1 MWIRCESKR
10 SCRIHDWFAKI
21 EITFHFDRRIMQPLQ
36 GIRVL
41 DLSRVLAG
49 PYCTMVLGD
58 LGADVIKVEPPEGD
72 ETRGWGPPFVE
83 GESAYYLCV
92 NHNKRGVVINLKTDE
107 GKQILCDLALRSD
120 VLVENFRPGT
130 LEKFG
135 LDFETLHELNP
146 KLIYCSI
153 TGFGQIGSM
162 KGKPGYDFMIQALG
176 GLMSITGEPEGEP
189 MKTGVAVVDLF
200 AGQNAII
207 AILAALQ
214 ARTLTGRGQHLD
226 ISLFDSQLGW
236 LANVA
241 SNYLISGKLPKRHG
255 NAHANIVPYQ
265 SFQASDGWFA
275 IAVGNDRQF
284 VRLCEMLNKSEIA
297 LDEKFATNSA
307 RVQNRD
313 ELISLLIS
321 IFITRN
327 TNEWLSA
334 LEKAEI
340 PCGPIQNFEQ
350 VFSMPIVK
358 EREMLV
364 KMDHP
369 TIGELPLVGSPLK
382 MSDTPVEYRLPPP
395 LMGEHTEDVLRELGF
410 SIIKRDYN

>member
-1 MWIRCESKR
+1 
-10 SCRIHDWFAKI
+10 
-21 EITFHFDRRIMQPLQ
+21 MQPLQ

-72 ETRGWGPPFVE
+72 ETRGWGPPFAE

-92 NHNKRGVVINLKTDE
+92 NRNKRGIVINLKTDE
-107 GKQILCDLALRSD
+107 GKKILRDLALQSD

-135 LDFETLHELNP
+135 LDFATLHELNS

-153 TGFGQIGSM
+153 TGFGQTGSM
-162 KGKPGYDFMIQALG
+162 RDKPGYDFMIQALG

-241 SNYLISGKLPKRHG
+241 SNYLISGNLPKRHG

-284 VRLCEMLNKSEIA
+284 ARLCGVIGYSELELDPRFVRNSDRVENREILIPMLVSIFKTASVSEWLKK
-297 LDEKFATNSA
+297 LDE
-307 RVQNRD
+307 
-313 ELISLLIS
+313 
-321 IFITRN
+321 
-327 TNEWLSA
+327 
-334 LEKAEI
+334 AEI
-340 PCGPIQNFEQ
+340 PCGAINNFEQ
-350 VFSMPIVK
+350 VFSMPNVK
-358 EREMLV
+358 EREMLIQ
-364 KMDHP
+364 MEHP

-395 LMGEHTEDVLRELGF
+395 LMGEHTEEVLRELGR
-410 SIIKRDYN
+410 SV

>member
-1 MWIRCESKR
+1 
-10 SCRIHDWFAKI
+10 
-21 EITFHFDRRIMQPLQ
+21 MQPLN

-58 LGADVIKVEPPEGD
+58 LGAEVIKVEPPEGD
-72 ETRGWGPPFVE
+72 ETRGWGPPFVG

-92 NHNKRGVVINLKTDE
+92 NRNKRDIVINLKTDE
-107 GKQILCDLALRSD
+107 GNAVLRELAMQSD

-135 LDFETLHELNP
+135 LDFETLHTLNP

-153 TGFGQIGSM
+153 TGFGQTGSM
-162 KGKPGYDFMIQALG
+162 KDKPGYDFMIQASG
-176 GLMSITGEPEGEP
+176 GLMSITGEPDGEP

-214 ARTLTGRGQHLD
+214 ARTLTGEGQHLD
-226 ISLFDSQLGW
+226 IALFDSQLGW

-255 NAHANIVPYQ
+255 NAHPNIVPYQ
-265 SFQASDGWFA
+265 SFQARDGWFA

-284 VRLCEMLNKSEIA
+284 VRLCELLGKPELA
-297 LDEKFATNSA
+297 GDEKFDTNSV
-307 RVQNRD
+307 RVQNR
-313 ELISLLIS
+313 EEIISLLAS
-321 IFITRN
+321 IFKTDSVS
-327 TNEWLSA
+327 EWLRK
-334 LEKAEI
+334 LDEAEI
-340 PCGPIQNFEQ
+340 PCGPINNFEQ
-350 VFSMPIVK
+350 VFSMSQVK

-364 KMDHP
+364 QMQHP
-369 TIGELPLVGSPLK
+369 TIGTLPLVGSPLK
-382 MSDTPVEYRLPPP
+382 MSATPVEYRLPPP
-395 LMGEHTEDVLRELGF
+395 LMGQHTEEILRELAHKND
-410 SIIKRDYN
+410 SHE

>member
-1 MWIRCESKR
+1 
-10 SCRIHDWFAKI
+10 
-21 EITFHFDRRIMQPLQ
+21 MQPLQ

-72 ETRGWGPPFVE
+72 ETRGWGPPFAG

-92 NHNKRGVVINLKTDE
+92 NRNKRGIVINLKTDE
-107 GKQILCDLALRSD
+107 GKKVLRDLALQSD
-120 VLVENFRPGT
+120 VLVENFRPAT

-153 TGFGQIGSM
+153 TGFGQTGSM
-162 KGKPGYDFMIQALG
+162 KDKPGYDFMIQALG

-214 ARTLTGRGQHLD
+214 ARTMTGRGQHLD

-275 IAVGNDRQF
+275 IAVGNDKQF
-284 VRLCEMLNKSEIA
+284 VRLCEMLGKPEIA
-297 LDEKFATNSA
+297 VDEKFATNSA
-307 RVQNRD
+307 RVQNRA
-313 ELISLLIS
+313 EIISLLVS
-321 IFITRN
+321 IFKN
-327 TNEWLSA
+327 ASVSEWLTK
-334 LEKAEI
+334 LDKAEI
-340 PCGPIQNFEQ
+340 PSGPIQNFEQ
-350 VFSMPIVK
+350 VFSMPTVK

-369 TIGELPLVGSPLK
+369 TIGELTLVGSPLK
-382 MSDTPVEYRLPPP
+382 MSDTPVQYRLHPP
-395 LMGEHTEDVLRELGF
+395 LMGEHTQEVLREL
-410 SIIKRDYN
+410 NAE

>member
-1 MWIRCESKR
+1 
-10 SCRIHDWFAKI
+10 
-21 EITFHFDRRIMQPLQ
+21 MQPLQ

-58 LGADVIKVEPPEGD
+58 LGAEVIKVEPPEGD
-72 ETRGWGPPFVE
+72 ETRAWGPPFAE

-92 NHNKRGVVINLKTDE
+92 NRNKRDIVINLKTDE
-107 GKQILCDLALRSD
+107 GKKVLRDLALQSD

-135 LDFETLHELNP
+135 LDFATLSQSNP

-153 TGFGQIGSM
+153 TGFGQTGPM
-162 KGKPGYDFMIQALG
+162 RDKPGYDFMIQALG

-200 AGQNAII
+200 AGQNAVI

-214 ARTLTGRGQHLD
+214 ARTLTGRGQQLD
-226 ISLFDSQLGW
+226 IALFDSQLSW

-255 NAHANIVPYQ
+255 NAHPNIVPYQ

-284 VRLCEMLNKSEIA
+284 GRLCEVIGR
-297 LDEKFATNSA
+297 LDLANDERFAKNSA
-307 RVQNRD
+307 RVQNRE
-313 ELISLLIS
+313 ELIGLLKS
-321 IFITRN
+321 IFLMRPVS
-327 TNEWLSA
+327 EWLSA
-334 LEKAEI
+334 LDEAEI
-340 PCGPIQNFEQ
+340 PCGPINTFEQ
-350 VFSMPIVK
+350 VFSMPQVQ

-382 MSDTPVEYRLPPP
+382 FSDTPVQYRLPPP
-395 LMGEHTEDVLRELGF
+395 LMGEHTEEVLREL
-410 SIIKRDYN
+410 RDRGMKGE

>member
-1 MWIRCESKR
+1 
-10 SCRIHDWFAKI
+10 
-21 EITFHFDRRIMQPLQ
+21 MQSLT

-72 ETRGWGPPFVE
+72 ETRDWGPPFAG

-92 NHNKRGVVINLKTDE
+92 NRNKRDVVINLKTDE
-107 GKQILCDLALRSD
+107 GKKVLRELALQSD

-130 LEKFG
+130 LKKFG
-135 LDFETLHELNP
+135 LDFATLHELNP

-153 TGFGQIGSM
+153 TGFGQTGSM
-162 KGKPGYDFMIQALG
+162 KDKPGYDFMIQALG
-176 GLMSITGEPEGEP
+176 GLMSITGVPDGEP

-255 NAHANIVPYQ
+255 NAHPNIVPYQ
-265 SFQASDGWFA
+265 SFQAIDGWFA
-275 IAVGNDRQF
+275 IAVGNDKQF
-284 VRLCEMLNKSEIA
+284 EALCKVIGKSEWA
-297 LDEKFATNSA
+297 SDPRFAKNSG
-307 RVQNRD
+307 RVENRE
-313 ELISLLIS
+313 ELIPLLKA
-321 IFITRN
+321 IFMTRSV
-327 TNEWLSA
+327 NEWLSV
-334 LEKAEI
+334 LEQAQI
-340 PCGPIQNFEQ
+340 PCGPINNFDH
-350 VFSMPIVK
+350 VFSMPTVK

-364 KMDHP
+364 TMKHP
-369 TIGELPLVGSPLK
+369 TIGDLPLVGSPLK

-395 LMGEHTEDVLRELGF
+395 LMGEHTEEVLRELGYG
-410 SIIKRDYN
+410 SDEVGKIG

>member
-1 MWIRCESKR
+1 
-10 SCRIHDWFAKI
+10 
-21 EITFHFDRRIMQPLQ
+21 MQPLQ

-72 ETRGWGPPFVE
+72 ETRGWGPPFAE

-92 NHNKRGVVINLKTDE
+92 NRNKRGIVINLKTGE
-107 GKQILCDLALRSD
+107 GKNILRDLALQSD
-120 VLVENFRPGT
+120 VLVENFRQGT

-135 LDFETLHELNP
+135 LDFATLHELNP

-153 TGFGQIGSM
+153 TGFGQTGSM
-162 KGKPGYDFMIQALG
+162 RDKPGYDFMIQALG

-241 SNYLISGKLPKRHG
+241 SNYLISGKLPQRHG
-255 NAHANIVPYQ
+255 NAHPNIVPYQ
-265 SFQASDGWFA
+265 SFQADDGWFA
-275 IAVGNDRQF
+275 IAVGNDKQF
-284 VRLCEMLNKSEIA
+284 EALCKVIGKLEWAGDPRFAKNSGRVENREEIIPLLASIFKTASVSEWLTK
-297 LDEKFATNSA
+297 LDEA
-307 RVQNRD
+307 Q
-313 ELISLLIS
+313 
-321 IFITRN
+321 
-327 TNEWLSA
+327 
-334 LEKAEI
+334 I

-350 VFSMPIVK
+350 VFSMPTVK

-395 LMGEHTEDVLRELGF
+395 LMGEHTEEVLKELGY
-410 SIIKRDYN
+410 RDEERKV

>member
-1 MWIRCESKR
+1 
-10 SCRIHDWFAKI
+10 
-21 EITFHFDRRIMQPLQ
+21 MQPLQ

-72 ETRGWGPPFVE
+72 ETRGWGPPFAE

-92 NHNKRGVVINLKTDE
+92 NRNKRGIVINLKTDE
-107 GKQILCDLALRSD
+107 GKKILRDLALQSD

-135 LDFETLHELNP
+135 LDFATLHELNP

-153 TGFGQIGSM
+153 TGFGQTGSIRD
-162 KGKPGYDFMIQALG
+162 KPGYDFMIQALG

-241 SNYLISGKLPKRHG
+241 SNYLISGKLPKRYG
-255 NAHANIVPYQ
+255 NAHPNIVPYQ

-275 IAVGNDRQF
+275 IAVGNDKQF
-284 VRLCEMLNKSEIA
+284 EALCKVIGKLELASDPRFAKNSGRVENREEIIPLLASIFKTASVSEWLTK
-297 LDEKFATNSA
+297 LDEA
-307 RVQNRD
+307 Q
-313 ELISLLIS
+313 
-321 IFITRN
+321 
-327 TNEWLSA
+327 
-334 LEKAEI
+334 I
-340 PCGPIQNFEQ
+340 PCGPINNFEQ
-350 VFSMPIVK
+350 VFSMPTVK

-364 KMDHP
+364 KMNHP

-382 MSDTPVEYRLPPP
+382 MSNTPVEYRLPPP
-395 LMGEHTEDVLRELGF
+395 LMGEHTEDVIMDLLGYSSEQITELRER
-410 SIIKRDYN
+410 SCIK

>member
-1 MWIRCESKR
+1 
-10 SCRIHDWFAKI
+10 
-21 EITFHFDRRIMQPLQ
+21 MQPLQ

-72 ETRGWGPPFVE
+72 ETRGWGPPFAG

-92 NHNKRGVVINLKTDE
+92 NRNKRGIVINLKTDE
-107 GKQILCDLALRSD
+107 GKKILRDLALRSD

-135 LDFETLHELNP
+135 LDFTTLHEINP

-153 TGFGQIGSM
+153 TGFGQTGSM
-162 KGKPGYDFMIQALG
+162 KDKPGYDFMIQALG

-275 IAVGNDRQF
+275 IAVGNDKQF
-284 VRLCEMLNKSEIA
+284 VRLCEMLGKPEIA
-297 LDEKFATNSA
+297 ADEKFATNSG
-307 RVQNRD
+307 RVRNRV
-313 ELISLLIS
+313 EIIPLLAS
-321 IFITRN
+321 IFKDASVF
-327 TNEWLSA
+327 EWLTK
-334 LEKAEI
+334 LNEAEI

-350 VFSMPIVK
+350 VFSMPTVK

-369 TIGELPLVGSPLK
+369 TIGKLPLVGSPLK
-382 MSDTPVEYRLPPP
+382 MSDTPVQYRLHPP
-395 LMGEHTEDVLRELGF
+395 LMGEHTQEVLREL
-410 SIIKRDYN
+410 KDE

>member
-1 MWIRCESKR
+1 
-10 SCRIHDWFAKI
+10 
-21 EITFHFDRRIMQPLQ
+21 MQPLQ

-72 ETRGWGPPFVE
+72 ETRGWGPPFAE

-92 NHNKRGVVINLKTDE
+92 NRNKRGIVINLKTDE
-107 GKQILCDLALRSD
+107 GKKILRDLALQSD

-135 LDFETLHELNP
+135 LDFAALYKMNP

-153 TGFGQIGSM
+153 TGFGQTGSM
-162 KGKPGYDFMIQALG
+162 RDKPGYDFMIQALG
-176 GLMSITGEPEGEP
+176 GLMSVTGEPEGEQ

-255 NAHANIVPYQ
+255 NAHPNIVPYQ
-265 SFQASDGWFA
+265 SFQASDDWFA
-275 IAVGNDRQF
+275 IAVGNDKQF
-284 VRLCEMLNKSEIA
+284 EALCKVIGKSEWA
-297 LDEKFATNSA
+297 SDPRYAKNSG
-307 RVQNRD
+307 RVENRE
-313 ELISLLIS
+313 ELISLLAS
-321 IFITRN
+321 IFRTASVS
-327 TNEWLSA
+327 EWLTKLDEA
-334 LEKAEI
+334 QI

-364 KMDHP
+364 KMNHP
-369 TIGELPLVGSPLK
+369 TIGQLRLVGSPLK

-395 LMGEHTEDVLRELGF
+395 LMGEHTEDVLKALGYGDEE
-410 SIIKRDYN
+410 S

>member
-1 MWIRCESKR
+1 
-10 SCRIHDWFAKI
+10 
-21 EITFHFDRRIMQPLQ
+21 MQSLQ

-72 ETRGWGPPFVE
+72 ETRGWGPPFAG

-92 NHNKRGVVINLKTDE
+92 NRNKRGIVINLKTDE
-107 GKQILCDLALRSD
+107 GKTILRELALQSD

-135 LDFETLHELNP
+135 LDYETLHELNP

-153 TGFGQIGSM
+153 TGFGQTGSM
-162 KGKPGYDFMIQALG
+162 KDKPGYDFMIQALG
-176 GLMSITGEPEGEP
+176 GLMSITGEIEGEP

-214 ARTLTGRGQHLD
+214 ARNFTGLGQHLD

-241 SNYLISGKLPKRHG
+241 SNYLISGNPPKRYG
-255 NAHANIVPYQ
+255 NAHPNIVPYQ

-284 VRLCEMLNKSEIA
+284 ERLCVVIGKSEWA
-297 LDEKFATNSA
+297 KDEKFKTNA
-307 RVQNRD
+307 GRVQNRD
-313 ELISLLIS
+313 ELIELLKS
-321 IFITRN
+321 VF
-327 TNEWLSA
+327 TNHSVSEWLLN
-334 LEKAEI
+334 LEESQI
-340 PCGPIQNFEQ
+340 PCGPINTLDQ
-350 VFSMPIVK
+350 VFSMSTVK
-358 EREMLV
+358 ERGMLIE
-364 KMDHP
+364 MDHP
-369 TIGELPLVGSPLK
+369 TIGKLPLVGSPLK
-382 MSDTPVEYRLPPP
+382 MSETPVEYKSYPP
-395 LMGEHTEDVLRELGF
+395 LRGEHTQEILKELGWL
-410 SIIKRDYN
+410 

>member
-1 MWIRCESKR
+1 M
-10 SCRIHDWFAKI
+10 HA
-21 EITFHFDRRIMQPLQ
+21 LQ

-49 PYCTMVLGD
+49 PFCTMALGD

-72 ETRGWGPPFVE
+72 ETRGWGPPFAG

-92 NHNKRGVVINLKTDE
+92 NRNKRGIVIDLKTDE
-107 GKQILCDLALRSD
+107 GKKILRDLALRSD

-135 LDFETLHELNP
+135 LDFKTLHALNP

-153 TGFGQIGSM
+153 TGFGQTGSM
-162 KGKPGYDFMIQALG
+162 KDKPGYDFMIQALG

-200 AGQNAII
+200 TGQNAII

-214 ARTLTGRGQHLD
+214 ARMLTGKGQHLD

-284 VRLCEMLNKSEIA
+284 VRLCGMLGKPGIA
-297 LDEKFATNSA
+297 LDGRFVTNSV

-313 ELISLLIS
+313 ELIPLLKS

-327 TNEWLSA
+327 VNEWLAA
-334 LEKAEI
+334 LEEAEI

-350 VFSMPIVK
+350 VFSMPNVK
-358 EREMLV
+358 ERGMLV

-369 TIGELPLVGSPLK
+369 TIGELSLVGSPLK
-382 MSDTPVEYRLPPP
+382 MSETPIEYRFPPP
-395 LMGEHTEDVLRELGF
+395 LMGEHTEDVLRELYG
-410 SIIKRDYN
+410 RE

>member
-1 MWIRCESKR
+1 
-10 SCRIHDWFAKI
+10 
-21 EITFHFDRRIMQPLQ
+21 MQPLQ

-72 ETRGWGPPFVE
+72 ETRGWGPPFAE

-92 NHNKRGVVINLKTDE
+92 NRNKRGIVINLKTDE
-107 GKQILCDLALRSD
+107 GKKILCDLALQSD

-135 LDFETLHELNP
+135 LDFATLHELNP

-153 TGFGQIGSM
+153 TGFGQTGSM
-162 KGKPGYDFMIQALG
+162 RDKPGYDFMIQALG

-214 ARTLTGRGQHLD
+214 ARTLTGLGQHLD

-241 SNYLISGKLPKRHG
+241 SNYLISGKLPQRHG
-255 NAHANIVPYQ
+255 NAHPNIVPYQ

-284 VRLCEMLNKSEIA
+284 ARLCEVIGNSELAIDLRFLKNSDRVENRKTLIPLLA
-297 LDEKFATNSA
+297 SIFETASVSEWLIKLDEA
-307 RVQNRD
+307 Q
-313 ELISLLIS
+313 
-321 IFITRN
+321 
-327 TNEWLSA
+327 
-334 LEKAEI
+334 I

-350 VFSMPIVK
+350 VFSMPTVK

-382 MSDTPVEYRLPPP
+382 MSDTPVEYRLHPP
-395 LMGEHTEDVLRELGF
+395 LMGEHTEEVLNELGY
-410 SIIKRDYN
+410 RDDEI

>member
-1 MWIRCESKR
+1 
-10 SCRIHDWFAKI
+10 
-21 EITFHFDRRIMQPLQ
+21 MQPLQ

-72 ETRGWGPPFVE
+72 ETRGWGPPFAE

-92 NHNKRGVVINLKTDE
+92 NRNKRGIVINLKTDE
-107 GKQILCDLALRSD
+107 GKKILRDLALQSD
-120 VLVENFRPGT
+120 VLVENFRVGT

-135 LDFETLHELNP
+135 LDFATLHELNP

-153 TGFGQIGSM
+153 TGFGQTGSM
-162 KGKPGYDFMIQALG
+162 KDKPGYDFMIQALG

-284 VRLCEMLNKSEIA
+284 VRLCEMLDKSEIA

-313 ELISLLIS
+313 ELIPLLRS
-321 IFITRN
+321 IFITR
-327 TNEWLSA
+327 TVNEWLA
-334 LEKAEI
+334 DLEKAEI

-350 VFSMPIVK
+350 VFSMSTVK

-382 MSDTPVEYRLPPP
+382 MSDTPVEYRLSPP
-395 LMGEHTEDVLRELGF
+395 LMGEHTEEVLREL
-410 SIIKRDYN
+410 KAE

>member
-1 MWIRCESKR
+1 
-10 SCRIHDWFAKI
+10 
-21 EITFHFDRRIMQPLQ
+21 MQALT
-36 GIRVL
+36 GIKVL

-72 ETRGWGPPFVE
+72 ETRGWGPPFAG

-92 NHNKRGVVINLKTDE
+92 NRNKRGIVINLKTDE
-107 GKQILCDLALRSD
+107 GKKKLRDLALRSD

-130 LEKFG
+130 LNKFG
-135 LDFETLHELNP
+135 LDYETLHELNP

-153 TGFGQIGSM
+153 TGFGQTGSM
-162 KGKPGYDFMIQALG
+162 KDKPGYDFMIQALG
-176 GLMSITGEPEGEP
+176 GLMSITGVPDGEP

-275 IAVGNDRQF
+275 IAVGNDKQF
-284 VRLCEMLNKSEIA
+284 VRLCEMLGKPEIA
-297 LDEKFATNSA
+297 ADEKFAMNSG
-307 RVQNRD
+307 RVQNRA
-313 ELISLLIS
+313 EIISLLSS
-321 IFITRN
+321 IFKKASVS
-327 TNEWLSA
+327 EWLTR
-334 LEKAEI
+334 LDEAEI

-350 VFSMPIVK
+350 VFSMPTVK

-364 KMDHP
+364 KMNHP
-369 TIGELPLVGSPLK
+369 TIGEIPLVGSPLK
-382 MSDTPVEYRLPPP
+382 MSDTPVEYRLHPP
-395 LMGEHTEDVLRELGF
+395 LMGEHTDQVLRELGYLDDG
-410 SIIKRDYN
+410 RDE